1 MAWNMEKKKSK
12 ISFSSKSIYQLKI
25 YLSASFKKK
34 KYKINYTLSL
44 AEIEMFPSLYFIVF
58 KL

>member
-1 MAWNMEKKKSK
+1 MAWNMERKKAR
-12 ISFSSKSIYQLKI
+12 
-25 YLSASFKKK
+25 YLSGQKLCFIKKNTFKL

>member
-1 MAWNMEKKKSK
+1 MAWNMERKKARY
-12 ISFSSKSIYQLKI
+12 YQVKK
-25 YLSASFKKK
+25 YVSFKNTFKL

-44 AEIEMFPSLYFIVF
+44 AEIEMFPLLYFIVF